1 MKTNAL
7 FRIFV
12 TQSPDTNFDEL
23 IKSIYGDI
31 EELEKLEE
39 LEIEKLNK
47 KNMNNAYAESRKR
60 GMLHQAEQRVS
71 DLFDSYYYLVQMSIY
86 SNVTSCISPSLAV

>member
-1 MKTNAL
+1 ML
-7 FRIFV
+7 FHIFI

-31 EELEKLEE
+31 EQLEKFEE
-39 LEIEKLNK
+39 EEIKKSNK

-60 GMLHQAEQRVS
+60 GMLYQAEQRVS
-71 DLFDSYYYLVQMSIY
+71 D
-86 SNVTSCISPSLAV
+86 